1 MKRTRRIKRLFW
13 PILSALTIGVLAT
26 PIFMSS
32 ANISLVSELDH
43 TATVLNAT
51 RTIGANAPRDL
62 AAWNKTDSKTL
73 AALPQFDARDY
84 GVVTSVK
91 NQGYYNNN
99 CWAYSLASAFETSIL
114 KNQLSSGY
122 NKTNLEINVK
132 NLQYVANNRTT
143 QADKLGLAPECVFGD
158 GSIPNTGGS
167 TLRFSSVFMQQNAP
181 ALQTSKPDDQF
192 YDPIALMTSSVV
204 VVNDKSNDINE
215 KVKLIKEAIG
225 KYGSVTF
232 AYGSGGQGASKYFY
246 SNKNYNGPH
255 ACQIVGWDDSISSD
269 KFVNPDKLKP
279 SRNGAWIVK
288 NSWGVAGQANGM
300 SGYSTDDGYYYL
312 SYDSAISTVMAYD
325 FAKKDTYD
333 NNYYYDGM
341 NDELQ
346 KPSDLYNDNG
356 SVNTKEYAVVFPSKK
371 SSATKTEKLKA
382 VTFAL
387 HGEDATVKVEIYK
400 NVNLGKYN
408 NPKNGELV
416 TTVSKTFAN
425 KGDSY
430 SYYTI
435 DLPHE
440 VDLYQNDDFSIV
452 LTVDNNNH
460 DASIYKSKNL
470 NRSDKDKTF
479 CRYKDGQWQYANS
492 IMDKAVFSIRG
503 LTKVY
508 DGAAQV
514 RPNKPTDEPDTTTP
528 PPSITPPPT
537 ITPPTVTPP
546 TPPVNPNPQPTPN
559 PQPKPPV
566 TPTPPVNPNPTPP
579 TKPDQKPDQT
589 PPTKPDQKPDQTP
602 TTKPDQKPDQTPTTK
617 PEEPKQNINSQNI
630 SIMFENQSEKQVSYD
645 DKEVKPKLIITKKD
659 DGTVLKEGVDY
670 KLSYANNKN
679 VGYATITIT
688 GIGNKYEGEVY
699 RDFIIVKAKNELIK
713 RNSDTEL
720 PKTKFG
726 NPKYEYYTTQS
737 CTPDSKL
744 PGKPTTKGTYYVKL
758 VVDGTKNYGAY
769 TSGVEKFVVDNTKE
783 IIMYSSIGVA
793 AALLVALATMSALLI
808 KNKKKKNK

>member
-1 MKRTRRIKRLFW
+1 MKKTRRIKRLFW

-32 ANISLVSELDH
+32 ANISLVSESDH
-43 TATVLNAT
+43 TTTILNTA
-51 RTIGANAPRDL
+51 RAIDANAPRNLDE
-62 AAWNKTDSKTL
+62 WNKTDSKTL
-73 AALPQFDARDY
+73 AKLPQFDARKYD
-84 GVVTSVK
+84 VVTSVK

-114 KNQLSSGY
+114 KNKLSTQY
-122 NKTNLEINVK
+122 DKNNLEIDVR

-143 QADKLGLAPECVFGD
+143 QADKLGLAPESVYGD

-181 ALQTSKPDDQF
+181 ALKTSKPDKF

-204 VVNDKSNDINE
+204 VVNDKSNNVNE
-215 KVKLIKEAIG
+215 KVQLIKEAIG

-232 AYGSGGQGASKYFY
+232 AYGSGGQGNSKYFY
-246 SNKNYNGPH
+246 SNKNYYGPH
-255 ACQIVGWDDSISSD
+255 ACQIVGWDDTISKDS
-269 KFVNPDKLKP
+269 FTNPDHLKP

-288 NSWGVAGQANGM
+288 NSWGANNLSNGM
-300 SGYSTDDGYYYL
+300 PSYSTDDGYYYL

-333 NNYYYDGM
+333 ANYYYDGM

-346 KPSDLYNDNG
+346 KPNDLYNDNG
-356 SVNTKEYAVVFPSKK
+356 NGSVKTHDYAVVFPSKK
-371 SSATKTEKLKA
+371 SSTTKKEKLKA

-387 HGEDATVKVEIYK
+387 HGEDATVTVDIYR
-400 NVNLGKYN
+400 NVNLGKSN
-408 NPKNGELV
+408 NPRNGEKV
-416 TTVSKTFAN
+416 GTTVTKTFAN

-435 DLPHE
+435 DLPQE

-452 LTVDNNNH
+452 LHVTNPKN
-460 DASIYKSKNL
+460 DASIYKSKNPK
-470 NRSDKDKTF
+470 RSDKDKTF
-479 CRYKDGQWQYANS
+479 FYKNGQWQYANNE
-492 IMDKAVFSIRG
+492 MYNAVFSIRG

-508 DGAAQV
+508 DGAAQA
-514 RPNKPTDEPDTTTP
+514 RPSLPADEPDTTTP

-537 ITPPTVTPP
+537 VTPP
-546 TPPVNPNPQPTPN
+546 AVTPPAPPVNPSPQPKPPVN
-559 PQPKPPV
+559 PSPQPKPPV
-566 TPTPPVNPNPTPP
+566 TPTPQPKPPVTPTPQPKPPVTPNPQPNPTP
-579 TKPDQKPDQT
+579 KPDQKP
-589 PPTKPDQKPDQTP
+589 
-602 TTKPDQKPDQTPTTK
+602 
-617 PEEPKQNINSQNI
+617 EEQKQNISSKNI

-645 DKEVKPKLIITKKD
+645 DKEVKPKLIIKNKD
-659 DGTVLKEGVDY
+659 DNTELKEGVDY
-670 KLSYANNKN
+670 KLSYDNNKN
-679 VGYATITIT
+679 AGEATITIT
-688 GIGNKYEGEVY
+688 GIGKYEGEAY
-699 RDFIIVKAKNELIK
+699 RNFIIVKARNELVK

-726 NPKYEYYTTQS
+726 NPKYEYYTTQA
-737 CTPDSKL
+737 CTLDSKL
-744 PGKPTTKGTYYVKL
+744 PGKPTAKGTYYVKL
-758 VVDGTKNYGAY
+758 AVDGTENYDAY
-769 TSGVEKFVVDNTKE
+769 NSGVEKFVVDNTKE

>member
-1 MKRTRRIKRLFW
+1 MKKTRRIKRLFW

-43 TATVLNAT
+43 TATVLNTA
-51 RTIGANAPRDL
+51 RTIGANAPKDL

-114 KNQLSSGY
+114 KNQLSSEY
-122 NKTNLEINVK
+122 SKTNLEINVR

-143 QADKLGLAPECVFGD
+143 QADKLGLAPECVYGD

-181 ALQTSKPDDQF
+181 ALQTSKPDNQF
-192 YDPIALMTSSVV
+192 YDPIALMKSSVV
-204 VVNDKSNDINE
+204 VVNDKSNNVNE
-215 KVKLIKEAIG
+215 KVQLIKEAIG

-246 SNKNYNGPH
+246 STKNYNGPH
-255 ACQIVGWDDSISSD
+255 ACQIVGWDDSISKDS
-269 KFVNPDKLKP
+269 FVNPDNLKP

-288 NSWGVAGQANGM
+288 NSWGAKNLSNSMG
-300 SGYSTDDGYYYL
+300 GYSTDDGYYYL

-325 FAKKDTYD
+325 FAKKDAYD
-333 NNYYYDGM
+333 ANYYYDGM
-341 NDELQ
+341 NTELQ
-346 KPSDLYNDNG
+346 KPNDLYNSYSDDAT
-356 SVNTKEYAVVFPSKK
+356 VNTHDYAVVFPSKK
-371 SSATKTEKLKA
+371 SSKTNTEKLKA

-400 NVNLGKYN
+400 NVNLGTSN
-408 NPKNGELV
+408 NPRNGTKVATV
-416 TTVSKTFAN
+416 TKTFAN

-435 DLPHE
+435 DLPNE

-452 LTVDNNNH
+452 LNVTNLKN
-460 DASIYKSKNL
+460 DASIYKSKNPE
-470 NRSDKDKTF
+470 RSNKDKTF
-479 CRYKDGQWQYANS
+479 CYKDGQWQYANS
-492 IMDKAVFSIRG
+492 IMDRAVFSIRG

-508 DGAAQV
+508 NGAAQV
-514 RPNKPTDEPDTTTP
+514 RPNKPIDKPDVTP
-528 PPSITPPPT
+528 PPVTPTPQPNPSPAPNPQPKPPITPTPT
-537 ITPPTVTPP
+537 P
-546 TPPVNPNPQPTPN
+546 TPPVTPNPNPAPSPAPNPQPKPPITPTPTPPVTPN
-559 PQPKPPV
+559 PQPKPD
-566 TPTPPVNPNPTPP
+566 PTPS
-579 TKPDQKPDQT
+579 
-589 PPTKPDQKPDQTP
+589 
-602 TTKPDQKPDQTPTTK
+602 
-617 PEEPKQNINSQNI
+617 EEKQNISSPNI
-630 SIMFENQSEKQVSYD
+630 SIMFENKSEEQVSYD
-645 DKEVKPKLIITKKD
+645 DKEVKPKLIIKKKD
-659 DGTVLKEGVDY
+659 DGTVLKEGTDY
-670 KLSYANNKN
+670 KLSYENNKN
-679 VGYATITIT
+679 AGEATITIT
-688 GIGNKYEGEVY
+688 GIGKYEGEVY
-699 RDFIIVKAKNELIK
+699 RDFTIVKAKNELVK

-726 NPKYEYYTTQS
+726 NPNDTQNYKYEYYTTQA
-737 CTPDSKL
+737 CTLDSKL
-744 PGKPTTKGTYYVKL
+744 ASKPTTPGTYYVKL
-758 VVDGTKNYGAY
+758 TVAGTENYDAY
-769 TSGVEKFVVDNTKE
+769 TSGVEKFVVDNTKD
-783 IIMYSSIGVA
+783 IIIYSSIGVA

>member
-1 MKRTRRIKRLFW
+1 MKKTRRIKRLFW

-32 ANISLVSELDH
+32 ANISLVSESDH
-43 TATVLNAT
+43 TTTVLNTA
-51 RTIGANAPRDL
+51 RAIGADAPKSLDE
-62 AAWNKTDSKTL
+62 WNKTPIEKL
-73 AALPQFDARDY
+73 VALSQFDARDY
-84 GVVTSVK
+84 NVVTSVK

-114 KNQLSSGY
+114 KNKLSSEY
-122 NKTNLEINVK
+122 DKNNLKINVR

-143 QADKLGLAPECVFGD
+143 QADKLGLAPECVYGD

-181 ALQTSKPDDQF
+181 ALQTSNPDDQF
-192 YDPIALMTSSVV
+192 YDPIALMKSSVV
-204 VVNDKSNDINE
+204 VVNDKSKDVNE

-246 SNKNYNGPH
+246 STQNNNGPH
-255 ACQIVGWDDSISSD
+255 ACQIVGWDDSIR
-269 KFVNPDKLKP
+269 KEEFVNPQNQKP

-288 NSWGVAGQANGM
+288 NSWGAKNLSNGM
-300 SGYSTDDGYYYL
+300 DGYSTNDGYYYL

-341 NDELQ
+341 NTELQ
-346 KPSDLYNDNG
+346 KPNDLYNNDG
-356 SVNTKEYAVVFPSKK
+356 RVNTNYYAAVFPSQK
-371 SSATKTEKLKA
+371 SSTTKTEKLKA

-387 HGEDATVKVEIYK
+387 HGEDATVTADIYK
-400 NVNLGKYN
+400 NVNLGEN
-408 NPKNGELV
+408 NDPRNITKV
-416 TTVSKTFAN
+416 TSVTKKFAN

-430 SYYTI
+430 SYYTM
-435 DLPHE
+435 DLPEE
-440 VDLYQNDDFSIV
+440 VALDQNGNFSIV
-452 LTVDNNNH
+452 LKVTNPNN
-460 DASIYKSKNL
+460 DASIYKSTNPDRG
-470 NRSDKDKTF
+470 NKDKTF
-479 CRYKDGQWQYANS
+479 CYKDGQWQYANK
-492 IMDKAVFSIRG
+492 IMYRAVFSIRG

-514 RPNKPTDEPDTTTP
+514 RPSSPTDKPDVTP
-528 PPSITPPPT
+528 PPINPDTPPKPN
-537 ITPPTVTPP
+537 PAPAPKP
-546 TPPVNPNPQPTPN
+546 NPAPAPAPAPAPKPNPAPAPSPAPNPNPQPTP
-559 PQPKPPV
+559 PV
-566 TPTPPVNPNPTPP
+566 TPQP
-579 TKPDQKPDQT
+579 KPDQKPAEQ
-589 PPTKPDQKPDQTP
+589 
-602 TTKPDQKPDQTPTTK
+602 
-617 PEEPKQNINSQNI
+617 KQNISSKNI

-645 DKEVKPKLIITKKD
+645 DKEVKPKLIIKNKD
-659 DGTVLKEGVDY
+659 DNTELKEGVDY
-670 KLSYANNKN
+670 KLSYDNNKN
-679 VGYATITIT
+679 AGEATITIT
-688 GIGNKYEGEVY
+688 GIGKYEGEVY
-699 RDFIIVKAKNELIK
+699 RNFIIVKAKNELVK

-726 NPKYEYYTTQS
+726 NPKYEYYTTQA
-737 CTPDSKL
+737 CTLDSKL
-744 PGKPTTKGTYYVKL
+744 PGKPTDKGTYYVKL
-758 VVDGTKNYGAY
+758 TVDGTENYDGY

>member
-1 MKRTRRIKRLFW
+1 MKKTRRIKRLFW

-43 TATVLNAT
+43 TTTVLNTA
-51 RTIGANAPRDL
+51 RAIGANAPRNLDE
-62 AAWNKTDSKTL
+62 WNKTPIEKL
-73 AALPQFDARDY
+73 AALSQFDARDY
-84 GVVTSVK
+84 NVVTSVK

-122 NKTNLEINVK
+122 NNSNLEINVK
-132 NLQYVANNRTT
+132 NLQYVANNRTV
-143 QADKLGLAPECVFGD
+143 QADKLGLAPECVYGD

-181 ALQTSKPDDQF
+181 ALQTSKPDNQF

-204 VVNDKSNDINE
+204 VVNDKSNNVNE
-215 KVKLIKEAIG
+215 KVQLIKEAIG

-232 AYGSGGQGASKYFY
+232 AYGSGGQGSSKYFY
-246 SNKNYNGPH
+246 STKNYNGPH
-255 ACQIVGWDDSISSD
+255 ACQIVGWDDSISKD
-269 KFVNPDKLKP
+269 LFVNPDHQKP

-300 SGYSTDDGYYYL
+300 NGYSTNDGYYYL

-325 FAKKDTYD
+325 FANKNTYD
-333 NNYYYDGM
+333 ANYYYDGM
-341 NDELQ
+341 NTELQ
-346 KPSDLYNDNG
+346 KPNDLYNPYSNYATVD
-356 SVNTKEYAVVFPSKK
+356 THDYAVVFPSKK
-371 SSATKTEKLKA
+371 SSTTKTEKLKA

-387 HGEDATVKVEIYK
+387 HGEDATVKVDIYR
-400 NVNLGKYN
+400 NVNLGKSN
-408 NPKNGELV
+408 NPRNGTHV
-416 TTVSKTFAN
+416 TSVTKTFAN

-435 DLPHE
+435 DLPQE

-452 LTVDNNNH
+452 LHVTNPKN
-460 DASIYKSKNL
+460 DASIYKSKNP
-470 NRSDKDKTF
+470 NSSDKDKTF
-479 CRYKDGQWQYANS
+479 CYENGQWKYANK
-492 IMDKAVFSIRG
+492 IMGNAVFSIRG

-508 DGAAQV
+508 DGAAQA
-514 RPNKPTDEPDTTTP
+514 RPSLPADEPDVTP
-528 PPSITPPPT
+528 PP
-537 ITPPTVTPP
+537 VKP
-546 TPPVNPNPQPTPN
+546 TPTPT
-559 PQPKPPV
+559 PPV
-566 TPTPPVNPNPTPP
+566 TPTPQPNPPVTPTPQPNPTP
-579 TKPDQKPDQT
+579 KPDQKP
-589 PPTKPDQKPDQTP
+589 
-602 TTKPDQKPDQTPTTK
+602 
-617 PEEPKQNINSQNI
+617 EEQKQNISSKNI

-645 DKEVKPKLIITKKD
+645 DKEVKPKLIIKNKD
-659 DGTVLKEGVDY
+659 DNTELKEGVDY
-670 KLSYANNKN
+670 KLSYDNNKN
-679 VGYATITIT
+679 AGEATITIT
-688 GIGNKYEGEVY
+688 GIGKYEGEAY
-699 RDFIIVKAKNELIK
+699 RNFIIVKARNELVK

-726 NPKYEYYTTQS
+726 NPKYEYYTTQA
-737 CTPDSKL
+737 CTLDSKL
-744 PGKPTTKGTYYVKL
+744 PGKPTAKGTYYVKL
-758 VVDGTKNYGAY
+758 AVDGTENYDAY
-769 TSGVEKFVVDNTKE
+769 NSGVEKFVVDNTKE

>member
-1 MKRTRRIKRLFW
+1 MKKTRRIKRLFW

-43 TATVLNAT
+43 TTTVLNTA
-51 RTIGANAPRDL
+51 RAIGADAPKSLDE
-62 AAWNKTDSKTL
+62 WNKTDSKTL

-114 KNQLSSGY
+114 KNQLSSEY
-122 NKTNLEINVK
+122 NKTNLEINVR

-143 QADKLGLAPECVFGD
+143 EADKLGLAPECVFGD
-158 GSIPNTGGS
+158 GSIPNAGGS

-181 ALQTSKPDDQF
+181 ALQTSNPDNQF

-204 VVNDKSNDINE
+204 VVNDKNNTVDE

-232 AYGSGGQGASKYFY
+232 AYGSGKQGNRKYFY
-246 SNKNYNGPH
+246 STQNNNGPH
-255 ACQIVGWDDSISSD
+255 ACQIVGWDDSISRNE
-269 KFVNPDKLKP
+269 FFNPQNQKP
-279 SRNGAWIVK
+279 SRDGAWIVK
-288 NSWGVAGQANGM
+288 NSWGANNLSNGM
-300 SGYSTDDGYYYL
+300 PSYSTDDGYYYL

-325 FAKKDTYD
+325 FANKDAYD

-346 KPSDLYNDNG
+346 KPSDLYNSYSDDAT
-356 SVNTKEYAVVFPSKK
+356 VNTHDYAVVFPSKK
-371 SSATKTEKLKA
+371 SSTTKKEKLKA

-387 HGEDATVKVEIYK
+387 HGEDATVTVDIYR
-400 NVNLGKYN
+400 NVNLGTSN
-408 NPKNGELV
+408 NPRNGEKV
-416 TTVSKTFAN
+416 ASKTEKFAN

-435 DLPHE
+435 DLPSE

-452 LTVDNNNH
+452 LHVTNPKN
-460 DASIYKSKNL
+460 DASIYKSKNPE
-470 NRSDKDKTF
+470 RSNKDKTF
-479 CRYKDGQWQYANS
+479 CYKDGQWQYANS

-508 DGAAQV
+508 DDGAAQV
-514 RPNKPTDEPDTTTP
+514 RPNKPADEPDTTTPPITP

-537 ITPPTVTPP
+537 VTPP
-546 TPPVNPNPQPTPN
+546 PAN

-566 TPTPPVNPNPTPP
+566 NPNPPAQPDQTPP
-579 TKPDQKPDQT
+579 AQPKPDQTPPAQPKPDQKPDQT
-589 PPTKPDQKPDQTP
+589 PPA
-602 TTKPDQKPDQTPTTK
+602 K

-645 DKEVKPKLIITKKD
+645 DKEVKPKLIIRKKD

-699 RDFIIVKAKNELIK
+699 RDFIIVKAKNELVK

-726 NPKYEYYTTQS
+726 KPKYEYYTTQA
-737 CTPDSKL
+737 CTLDSKL
-744 PGKPTTKGTYYVKL
+744 PGKPTDKGTYYVKL
-758 VVDGTKNYGAY
+758 TVDGTENYDGY

>member
-1 MKRTRRIKRLFW
+1 MKKTRRIKRLFW

-43 TATVLNAT
+43 TTTVLNTA
-51 RTIGANAPRDL
+51 RAIGANAPRNLDE
-62 AAWNKTDSKTL
+62 WNKTPIEKL
-73 AALPQFDARDY
+73 AALSKFDARDY

-114 KNQLSSGY
+114 KNKLSSGY
-122 NKTNLEINVK
+122 DKTNLEINVR

-143 QADKLGLAPECVFGD
+143 QADKLGLAPECVYGD

-167 TLRFSSVFMQQNAP
+167 TLRFSSVFMQQNVP
-181 ALQTSKPDDQF
+181 TLQTSEPDKF

-204 VVNDKSNDINE
+204 VVNDKSNDVDE
-215 KVKLIKEAIG
+215 KVQLIKKAIG

-246 SNKNYNGPH
+246 STKNYNGPH

-269 KFVNPDKLKP
+269 KFVNPQNQKP

-325 FAKKDTYD
+325 FADKNTYD
-333 NNYYYDGM
+333 ANYYYDGM
-341 NDELQ
+341 NTELQ
-346 KPSDLYNDNG
+346 KPSDLYNTYSDDAT
-356 SVNTKEYAVVFPSKK
+356 VNTHEYAAVFPSKK

-387 HGEDATVKVEIYK
+387 HGEDATVKAEIYK
-400 NVNLGKYN
+400 NVNLGTSN
-408 NPKNGELV
+408 NPRNGTYV
-416 TTVSKTFAN
+416 TSVTKTFTN

-430 SYYTI
+430 SYYTM
-435 DLPHE
+435 DLPNE

-452 LTVDNNNH
+452 LTVTNRRN
-460 DASIYKSKNL
+460 DASIYKSQNPK
-470 NRSDKDKTF
+470 RSDKDKTF
-479 CRYKDGQWQYANS
+479 CYKDGQWQYANS
-492 IMDKAVFSIRG
+492 IMDRAVFSIRG

-508 DGAAQV
+508 NGAAQV
-514 RPNKPTDEPDTTTP
+514 RPNKPIDKPDVTP
-528 PPSITPPPT
+528 PP
-537 ITPPTVTPP
+537 VTPTPQPNPPVKPTPTP
-546 TPPVNPNPQPTPN
+546 TPPVTPN
-559 PQPKPPV
+559 PQPKPD
-566 TPTPPVNPNPTPP
+566 PTPS
-579 TKPDQKPDQT
+579 
-589 PPTKPDQKPDQTP
+589 
-602 TTKPDQKPDQTPTTK
+602 
-617 PEEPKQNINSQNI
+617 EEKQNISSPNI
-630 SIMFENQSEKQVSYD
+630 SIMFENKSEEQVSYD
-645 DKEVKPKLIITKKD
+645 DKEVKPKLIIKKKD
-659 DGTVLKEGVDY
+659 DGTVLKEGMDY

-679 VGYATITIT
+679 AGEATITIT
-688 GIGNKYEGEVY
+688 GIGKYEGEVY
-699 RDFIIVKAKNELIK
+699 RDFTIVKAKNELVK

-726 NPKYEYYTTQS
+726 NPNDTQNYKYEYYTAQS
-737 CTPDSKL
+737 CTLDSKL
-744 PGKPTTKGTYYVKL
+744 ASKPTTPGTYYVKL
-758 VVDGTKNYGAY
+758 TVAGTENYDAY
-769 TSGVEKFVVDNTKE
+769 TSGVEKFVVDNTKD
-783 IIMYSSIGVA
+783 IIIYSSIGVA

-808 KNKKKKNK
+808 KNKKKKHK

>member
-1 MKRTRRIKRLFW
+1 MKKTRRIKRLFW

-43 TATVLNAT
+43 TTTVLNTA
-51 RTIGANAPRDL
+51 RTIVANAPKDL
-62 AAWNKTDSKTL
+62 TAWNATDSKTL

-84 GVVTSVK
+84 NVVTSVK

-114 KNQLSSGY
+114 KNQLSSEY
-122 NKTNLEINVK
+122 NNSNLEINVK

-143 QADKLGLAPECVFGD
+143 QADKLGLAPECVYGD

-181 ALQTSKPDDQF
+181 ALQTSKPDNQF
-192 YDPIALMTSSVV
+192 YDPIALMKSSVV
-204 VVNDKSNDINE
+204 VVNDKSNNVDE
-215 KVKLIKEAIG
+215 KVQLIKEAIG

-246 SNKNYNGPH
+246 STQNYNGPH
-255 ACQIVGWDDSISSD
+255 ACQIVGWNNSISKD
-269 KFVNPDKLKP
+269 LFVNPQNQKP

-325 FAKKDTYD
+325 FANKNAYD
-333 NNYYYDGM
+333 ANYYYDGM
-341 NDELQ
+341 NTELQ
-346 KPSDLYNDNG
+346 KPTDLYNSYSDDAT
-356 SVNTKEYAVVFPSKK
+356 VNTHDYAVVFPSKK
-371 SSATKTEKLKA
+371 SSTTKTEKLKA

-387 HGEDATVKVEIYK
+387 HGENATVTADIYK
-400 NVNLGKYN
+400 NVNLGTNN
-408 NPKNGELV
+408 NPRNGTKVATV
-416 TTVSKTFAN
+416 TKTFAN

-430 SYYTI
+430 SYYTM
-435 DLPHE
+435 DLPNE

-452 LTVDNNNH
+452 LRVTNPKN
-460 DASIYKSKNL
+460 DASIYKSKNPD
-470 NRSDKDKTF
+470 RSNKDKTF
-479 CRYKDGQWQYANS
+479 CYKDGQWQYANS
-492 IMDKAVFSIRG
+492 IMDRAVFSIRG

-514 RPNKPTDEPDTTTP
+514 RPSLPTDKPDTTTP
-528 PPSITPPPT
+528 TPT
-537 ITPPTVTPP
+537 
-546 TPPVNPNPQPTPN
+546 

-566 TPTPPVNPNPTPP
+566 TPTPQPKPPVTPTPTPTPP
-579 TKPDQKPDQT
+579 VTPNPQPKPDPT
-589 PPTKPDQKPDQTP
+589 PS
-602 TTKPDQKPDQTPTTK
+602 
-617 PEEPKQNINSQNI
+617 EEKQNISSPNI
-630 SIMFENQSEKQVSYD
+630 SIMFENKSEEQVSYD
-645 DKEVKPKLIITKKD
+645 DKEVKPKLIIKKKD
-659 DGTVLKEGVDY
+659 DGTVLKEGTDY
-670 KLSYANNKN
+670 KLSYENNKN
-679 VGYATITIT
+679 AGEATITIT
-688 GIGNKYEGEVY
+688 GIGKYEGKVY
-699 RDFIIVKAKNELIK
+699 RDFTIVKAKNELVK

-726 NPKYEYYTTQS
+726 NPNDTQNYKYEYYTTQA
-737 CTPDSKL
+737 CTLDSKL
-744 PGKPTTKGTYYVKL
+744 ASKPTTPGTYYVKL
-758 VVDGTKNYGAY
+758 TVAGTENYDAY
-769 TSGVEKFVVDNTKE
+769 TSGVEKFVVDNTKD
-783 IIMYSSIGVA
+783 IIIYSSIGVA